1 MNIDD
6 FSDFFRELHR
16 FNPFPWQREL
26 ARLVCGGSDWPPLN
40 LPTSAGKTAV
50 MDIALFHLA
59 LEADKSPSERRAPRR
74 IFFVVDRRLVVDE
87 AANRANHIAE
97 RLSTAQKGSGI
108 LHSVAERLKKI
119 SGTDKPL
126 SVLRLRGGVPRE
138 PNPFST
144 PLQPMV
150 ILSTV
155 DQIGSRLLFRGYGI
169 SEFARPI
176 HAGLTGE
183 DSLIILDEAHLSQ
196 SFLQSL
202 DLITH
207 YRSKRW
213 ADSPIGTPFAVVPMT
228 ATPRPGKESFAL
240 SPADEQDKVLNMRLS
255 AHKPAKLVEI
265 SGSKDD
271 RHDALRQ
278 MAETVASHAREL
290 MQCSNHEGY
299 PVVGIVVNRVS
310 TARAVFELL
319 KNDAEAILLTGRSR
333 PYDRELLIDAYLPR
347 IRAGRPAD
355 VNTKPLYVVATQTIE
370 VGADLDFDTMV
381 TEAAPLDALRQRFG
395 RLNRLGRQMKTDA
408 VIVYDKTAHKDD
420 PVYGTSIAATW
431 KWLTMG
437 RKNSKKGPKSVDFG
451 LNYLPLPDPDT
462 MADLTAPAPD
472 APVLMPAH
480 VDLLAQTS
488 PAPAIDPEIAA
499 LLHGVD
505 TQPAD
510 VQIIWRGDMPVH
522 PELFDNNT
530 LAATVALVPP
540 RETEALQLPIWTVRA
555 WLEGLD
561 VTDSLNDTESGQAG
575 VSAQKLRSRRK
586 VLVWRGLDES
596 RIVSTGEI
604 NPGDTIIVPA
614 SWGGL
619 DRFGWSPTE
628 RTPVVDIAEEV
639 FERATGRTALRVNSS
654 LMWQWFKPE
663 DGEAAKA
670 ACHIFEDLMS
680 RTAGDE
686 LLLDLS
692 EEFIT
697 AITGIEGLLNTVR
710 ERFGVLAGTHH
721 IRIYPGGVNGAP
733 TGFLL
738 SDKIRNSS
746 DFTDEDDTSSQTV
759 PTTLSDH
766 CEGVNLLAR
775 QYAEGSGLPDE
786 IVDDLALAGLLHDL
800 GKADPRFQIMLYGG
814 DRIAA
819 RRSGQLLA
827 KSAENGLD
835 KAALNII
842 RQRAGYPKGGR
853 HECFSAVMAAE
864 SEFLNK
870 AHDPELVIYLIGT
883 HHGRGRPFMPVIND
897 DGIKAAFT
905 FKGSDISFSGKHGLE
920 RLDSGWTERFWKLVG
935 RYGYWGLAFLEAV
948 LRMADHRQSAEEMGR
963 SHAYD

>member
-1 MNIDD
+1 VNSDG
-6 FSDFFRELHR
+6 FSDFFKALHG
-16 FNPFPWQREL
+16 FNPFPWQQKL
-26 ARLVCGGSDWPPLN
+26 AHLVCNGGDWPALN
-40 LPTSAGKTAV
+40 LPTSSGKTAV

-59 LEADKSPSERRAPRR
+59 LEAGKDPVERRAPRR

-87 AANRANHIAE
+87 AADRAQRIANRLNNSAKND
-97 RLSTAQKGSGI
+97 GI
-108 LHSVAERLKKI
+108 LHEVATRLKKL
-119 SGTDKPL
+119 SATEHPL
-126 SVLRLRGGVPRE
+126 AVLRLRGGVPRE
-138 PNPFST
+138 PNPFSS
-144 PLQPMV
+144 PLQPMI

-155 DQIGSRLLFRGYGI
+155 DQLGSRLMFRGYGI

-176 HAGLTGE
+176 HAGLAGE

-207 YRSKRW
+207 YRSDRW
-213 ADSPIGTPFAVVPMT
+213 ADSPICTPFAVVPMT
-228 ATPRPGKESFAL
+228 ATPRPGWESFAL
-240 SPADEQDKVLNMRLS
+240 SPADGQDKVLNMRLS
-255 AHKPAKLVEI
+255 AHKPAKLIEI
-265 SGSKDD
+265 SSSRDD
-271 RHDALRQ
+271 TQDALRQ

-290 MQCSNHEGY
+290 MQCSNHEEC
-299 PVVGIVVNRVS
+299 PVIGIVVNRVA

-319 KNDAEAILLTGRSR
+319 RNDAEAILLTGRSR
-333 PYDRELLIDAYLPR
+333 PYDRDLLIAAYLPR
-347 IRAGRPAD
+347 IRAGRTAD
-355 VNTKPLYVVATQTIE
+355 VNTSPLYVVATQTIE
-370 VGADLDFDTMV
+370 VGADLDFDAMV
-381 TEAAPLDALRQRFG
+381 TEAAPMDALRQRFG
-395 RLNRLGRQMKTDA
+395 RLNRLGRLVKIGA
-408 VIVYDKTAHKDD
+408 VIVFDKTAHKDD
-420 PVYGTSIAATW
+420 PVYGKSIGTTW
-431 KWLTMG
+431 KWLTMET
-437 RKNSKKGPKSVDFG
+437 KKSKKGSKKVDFG
-451 LNYLPLPDPDT
+451 LNYLALPDPDT
-462 MADLTAPAPD
+462 MVDLNAPAPD

-488 PAPAIDPEIAA
+488 PEPEIEPDIAA

-505 TQPAD
+505 TRPAD
-510 VQIIWRGDMPVH
+510 VQVIWRGDMPVQ
-522 PELFDNNT
+522 PELSDSNT
-530 LAATVALVPP
+530 LAAIIALLPP
-540 RETEALQLPIWTVRA
+540 REAEAVQLPVWTVRA

-561 VTDSLNDTESGQAG
+561 VADSLNDTESGQDE
-575 VSAQKLRSRRK
+575 VSTQKPRSRRK

-604 NPGDTIIVPA
+604 KPGDTIIVPA

-619 DRFGWSPTE
+619 DRFGWCPTE
-628 RTPVVDIAEEV
+628 HAPVVDIAEEV
-639 FERATGRTALRVNSS
+639 FEKATGRTVLRVHSF
-654 LMWQWFKPE
+654 LVTQWFIPE
-663 DGEAAKA
+663 NGEAVKT
-670 ACHIFEDLMS
+670 ACHILEDLMS
-680 RTAGDE
+680 RTVGDE

-692 EEFIT
+692 EEFVT
-697 AITGIEGLLNTVR
+697 AITGIEGLLETVR
-710 ERFGVLAGTHH
+710 GRIGLLSGPRR
-721 IRIYPGGVNGAP
+721 IRIYPSSENSAP
-733 TGFLL
+733 TGFFL

-746 DFTDEDDTSSQTV
+746 NFTDEDDTSSQTV
-759 PTTLSDH
+759 PTTLSAH

-775 QYAEGSGLPDE
+775 QYAEGCGLPDE
-786 IVDDLALAGLLHDL
+786 IVDDIALAGLLHDL

-864 SEFLNK
+864 SQFLNK

-935 RYGYWGLAFLEAV
+935 RYGYWGLAYLETV
-948 LRMADHRQSAEEMGR
+948 LRMADHRQSAEEMGNNG
-963 SHAYD
+963 